1 MAILGECPICR
12 KKQSIKNKIC
22 KCGEDLVKAK
32 RSKRV
37 KYYITYR
44 LSGGKQRMEV
54 VGYSIED
61 ARAAEGKRK
70 AQKKENPKV
79 LEIAADNKTT
89 FSNLAEWYLNLESVK
104 KLATYER
111 AEICLNNFNKVFGD
125 TKINDLCLTDLEDY
139 QIKRERAGKAKS
151 TIDIEVGIASAMVN
165 KAFDNDKVSGDTLKP
180 FRCIKNLLTRGSN
193 ARKKTI
199 TIDEYIKLLD
209 AAQDYLKP
217 ILIVGFNTG
226 MRLGEILKLKW
237 SNIDRKEGFIRLIE
251 DDTKEKKKKAIPINS
266 NVAKVFDGIIPH
278 VHHDYVFTYRHNPL
292 QKFTTTFKTCCK
304 VAGISYGRKE
314 EKGITY
320 HDIRRTVKT
329 NMLKAGIDKVYRDI
343 ILGHSLR
350 GMDTHY
356 IAPSES
362 DLKRNM
368 DRYTSWLDNQLKL
381 QFVDQNVDRKLIF

>member
-12 KKQSIKNKIC
+12 KKQRIKNKIC
-22 KCGEDLVKAK
+22 KCGENLDKAK
-32 RSKRV
+32 RSNRIKF
-37 KYYITYR
+37 YISYR
-44 LSGGKQRMEV
+44 LPGGKQRMEV

-79 LEIAADNKTT
+79 LEILSDNKTT
-89 FSNLAEWYLNLESVK
+89 FSKLAEWYLNLESVK

-111 AEICLNNFNKVFGD
+111 VEICLNNFNKVFGD
-125 TKINDLCLTDLEDY
+125 TKLSDLCLTDLEDY

-180 FRCIKNLLTRGSN
+180 FRCIKNVLVRGSN

-199 TIDEYIKLLD
+199 TVEEYIKLLD

-217 ILIVGFNTG
+217 ILIIGFNTG
-226 MRLGEILKLKW
+226 MRLGEILNLKW
-237 SNIDRKEGFIRLIE
+237 SNIDRKEGFIRLTE
-251 DDTKEKKKKAIPINS
+251 GDTKEKKEKIIPINS
-266 NVAKVFDGIIPH
+266 NVGNVFDRIIPH

-304 VAGISYGRKE
+304 NAGIDYGRKE
-314 EKGITY
+314 ENGITF
-320 HDIRRTVKT
+320 HDMRRTVKT
-329 NMLKAGIDKVYRDI
+329 NMLKAGIDKVYRDT
-343 ILGHSLR
+343 ILGHSLS

-356 IAPSES
+356 MAPSES
-362 DLKRNM
+362 DLKQNI
-368 DRYTSWLDNQLKL
+368 DRYTSWLDNQLEL
-381 QFVDQNVDRKLIF
+381 QFVDQNVDQKFNF

>member
-12 KKQSIKNKIC
+12 KKQRIKNKIC
-22 KCGEDLVKAK
+22 KCGENLDKAK
-32 RSKRV
+32 RSNRIKF
-37 KYYITYR
+37 YISYR
-44 LSGGKQRMEV
+44 LPGGKQRMEV

-79 LEIAADNKTT
+79 LEILSDNKTT
-89 FSNLAEWYLNLESVK
+89 FSKLAEWYLNLESVK

-111 AEICLNNFNKVFGD
+111 VEICLNNFNKVFGD
-125 TKINDLCLTDLEDY
+125 TKLSDLCLTDLEDY

-180 FRCIKNLLTRGSN
+180 FRCIKNVLVRGSN

-199 TIDEYIKLLD
+199 TVEEYIKLLD

-226 MRLGEILKLKW
+226 MRLGEILNLKW
-237 SNIDRKEGFIRLIE
+237 SNIDRKEGFIRLTE
-251 DDTKEKKKKAIPINS
+251 GDTKEKKEKIIPINS
-266 NVAKVFDGIIPH
+266 NVANVFDRIIPH

-292 QKFTTTFKTCCK
+292 QKLTTFKTCCK
-304 VAGISYGRKE
+304 NAGIDYGRKE
-314 EKGITY
+314 ENGITF
-320 HDIRRTVKT
+320 HDMRRTVKT
-329 NMLKAGIDKVYRDI
+329 NMLKAGIDKVYRDT
-343 ILGHSLR
+343 ILGHSLS

-356 IAPSES
+356 MAPSES
-362 DLKRNM
+362 DLKQNI
-368 DRYTSWLDNQLKL
+368 DRYTSWLDNQLEL
-381 QFVDQNVDRKLIF
+381 QFVDQNVDQKFNF